1 MSVGKK
7 KSRRHRRANNDGSTV
22 DDADHSGSDSD
33 EEPDVA
39 ELESSEFCADNHAT
53 CVGNNIDAVLE
64 VFDDETCI
72 NLLIGYHE
80 VACKYY
86 SKGSSITWFESV
98 ITKSYLLKLRSEIE
112 FFDIQF

>member
-7 KSRRHRRANNDGSTV
+7 KSRRHRRANKDGSTV
-22 DDADHSGSDSD
+22 DDADNSGSDSD

-39 ELESSEFCADNHAT
+39 DLESSEFCADNHAT

-80 VACKYY
+80 VACKY
-86 SKGSSITWFESV
+86 SA
-98 ITKSYLLKLRSEIE
+98 
-112 FFDIQF
+112 IQFDGGRLNTKTYLVKLISFIDI

>member
-7 KSRRHRRANNDGSTV
+7 KSRRHRRANTDGSTV

-39 ELESSEFCADNHAT
+39 DLESSEFCADNHAT

-86 SKGSSITWFESV
+86 
-98 ITKSYLLKLRSEIE
+98 LKAS
-112 FFDIQF
+112 